1 MIKLGDKVT
10 LEYTLALVDG
20 TVIEEAGKDEPLTVE
35 VGSTDIMESVERAL
49 IGMESGQ
56 DKLVEIAPADG
67 FGEVNPDLTIMVPFE
82 DYPEGMALKPGET
95 FMLPLPSGDSVP
107 AMVTGLDE
115 NGVTIDLNHPLA
127 GEALVVKINVIAV
140 A

>member
-35 VGSTDIMESVERAL
+35 VGRTEIMESVERAL

-56 DKLVEIAPADG
+56 KKTLEIAPADG

-82 DYPEGMALKPGET
+82 DYPEGMTLKPGQT

-107 AMVTGLDE
+107 ARVTALDE

-127 GEALVVKINVIAV
+127 GEALVVKINVITV